1 MSRLRQRLAAIEAQA
16 PPARRPLDLSKFSP
30 SQKIDFR
37 NLARRWHREREV
49 MPIEDLRRLAAHLV
63 RVHPRQPVGIH
74 GGSGVNGG
82 CACGLCESVRA
93 ARWLDDEAQQ
103 EIADDAD

>member
-63 RVHPRQPVGIH
+63 RVHPRQPVGMH
-74 GGSGVNGG
+74 GVNGG

-103 EIADDAD
+103 EIADGDR

>member
-16 PPARRPLDLSKFSP
+16 PPARRPLDLSRFSP
-30 SQKIDFR
+30 SQRVDFQ
-37 NLARRWHREREV
+37 NLADRFRRERETMAV
-49 MPIEDLRRLAAHLV
+49 GDMRRLAAHLTRIQPP
-63 RVHPRQPVGIH
+63 RVVGIH